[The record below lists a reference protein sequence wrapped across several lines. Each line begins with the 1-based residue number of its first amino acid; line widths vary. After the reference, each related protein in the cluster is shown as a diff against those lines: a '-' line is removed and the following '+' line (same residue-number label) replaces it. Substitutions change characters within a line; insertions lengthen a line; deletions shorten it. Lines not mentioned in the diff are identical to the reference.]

1 MFVGYTTVCLPI
13 KSLVLKISIYLLL
26 SEVLFIRFSFLD
38 LHTWNKYMIAVNAMR
53 IYGVNVG
60 QAPVKKINYRRYSET
75 IIKNIIIIEEI

>member
-1 MFVGYTTVCLPI
+1 
-13 KSLVLKISIYLLL
+13 
-26 SEVLFIRFSFLD
+26 
-38 LHTWNKYMIAVNAMR
+38 MIAVNAMR